1 MIAIVG
7 RLHPDV
13 MPHRFDGVELRTV
26 RRQQTKVETMSVRRE
41 PFPHLGRFVVRRI
54 VMDEEDFLLA
64 VSLGYGCQEHRI
76 TLALENL
83 AVPIV
88 ESGPVE
94 IDGPK
99 DLLGIALA
107 SRRNQRL
114 VSAPGPSL
122 VQGRV
127 LAEAG
132 LVAEE
137 QRRFAFSGFF
147 LAWGRCSAAT
157 GPAPPDRLWPIGGA
171 DAAPR
176 NPTA

>member
-1 MIAIVG
+1 MIAVVG

-13 MPHRFDGVELRTV
+13 MPQRFDGIELRTV
-26 RRQQTKVETMSVRRE
+26 RRQQTKVEAMSVSRE
-41 PFPHLGRFVVRRI
+41 PLPHLGCFVVRRI

-76 TLALENL
+76 TLPREDL

-88 ESGPVE
+88 KSGPVE

-107 SRRNQRL
+107 GRRNQRL

-137 QRRFAFSGFF
+137 QR
-147 LAWGRCSAAT
+147 
-157 GPAPPDRLWPIGGA
+157 
-171 DAAPR
+171 
-176 NPTA
+176 